1 MTCVVICIRRG
12 DGGESDAEK
21 RATMRV
27 YSAGGRFHGF
37 FRLHSGFG
45 HCIVGWEGSVGA
57 ETGKLR
63 EVRALGLLQVL
74 SSMTGMPYGRA
85 DTAPTFRAEALML
98 PMRFR
103 FL

>member
-1 MTCVVICIRRG
+1 
-12 DGGESDAEK
+12 
-21 RATMRV
+21 MRV

-63 EVRALGLLQVL
+63 EVWFQCFYAAGHNGKIHICMRSVVIAVYKSGLWGCFKFFLQ
-74 SSMTGMPYGRA
+74 
-85 DTAPTFRAEALML
+85 
-98 PMRFR
+98 
-103 FL
+103 